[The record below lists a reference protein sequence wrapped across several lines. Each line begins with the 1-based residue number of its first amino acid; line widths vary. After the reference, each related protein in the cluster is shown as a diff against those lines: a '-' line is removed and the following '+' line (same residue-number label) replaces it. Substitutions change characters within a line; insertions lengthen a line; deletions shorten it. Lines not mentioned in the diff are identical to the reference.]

1 MANATPRPSY
11 TTVLTRH
18 CQDGLDIARY
28 LHQCPEDEGERARLK
43 KILGEIQR
51 DPTVRMRREFPK
63 IAIEMERA
71 LRGPATQMSA
81 EILAEGFERMTRLC
95 DMAKSG
101 LL

>member
-1 MANATPRPSY
+1 MTGAPRPSY
-11 TTVLTRH
+11 TDVLTRL

-28 LHQCPEDEGERARLK
+28 LHQCPEDQDERARLK
-43 KILGEIQR
+43 KILSEIQR

-63 IAIEMERA
+63 IAIEMERT
-71 LRGPATQMSA
+71 LRGEADQMSA
-81 EILAEGFERMTRLC
+81 ETLAEGFERMTRLC

>member
-1 MANATPRPSY
+1 MASSPRPSY
-11 TTVLTRH
+11 TNALTKLCH
-18 CQDGLDIARY
+18 DGLDIARY
-28 LHQCPEDEGERARLK
+28 LQQCPEDLGERARLK

-51 DPTVRMRREFPK
+51 DPAVRMRREFPK
-63 IAIEMERA
+63 IAIEMERS
-71 LRGPATQMSA
+71 LRGEADQMSA

>member
-1 MANATPRPSY
+1 MTGAPRPSY
-11 TTVLTRH
+11 TDVLTRL

-28 LHQCPEDEGERARLK
+28 LHQRPEDQDERARLK
-43 KILGEIQR
+43 KILSEIQR

-63 IAIEMERA
+63 IAIEMERT
-71 LRGPATQMSA
+71 LRGEADQMSA
-81 EILAEGFERMTRLC
+81 ETLAEGFERMTRLC

>member
-1 MANATPRPSY
+1 MTGAPRPSY
-11 TTVLTRH
+11 TNVLTKL

-28 LHQCPEDEGERARLK
+28 LRQCPGDQGERARLK

-51 DPTVRMRREFPK
+51 DPRVRMRRKFPRK
-63 IAIEMERA
+63 
-71 LRGPATQMSA
+71 MSA

-95 DMAKSG
+95 DLAKSG

>member
-1 MANATPRPSY
+1 MTGAPRPSY
-11 TTVLTRH
+11 TNALTKL

-28 LHQCPEDEGERARLK
+28 LHQCPEDLGERARLK

-63 IAIEMERA
+63 IAIEMERT
-71 LRGPATQMSA
+71 LRGEADQMSA
-81 EILAEGFERMTRLC
+81 ETLAEGFERMTRLC

>member
-1 MANATPRPSY
+1 MASAQRPSY
-11 TTVLTRH
+11 TDVLTKLCH
-18 CQDGLDIARY
+18 DGLDIARY
-28 LHQCPEDEGERARLK
+28 LQQRPEDQDERARLK

-51 DPTVRMRREFPK
+51 DPAVRMRREFPK
-63 IAIEMERA
+63 VAIEMERA
-71 LRGPATQMSA
+71 LRGEADQMSA

>member
-1 MANATPRPSY
+1 MASY
-11 TTVLTRH
+11 TNAVTKL

-28 LHQCPEDEGERARLK
+28 LQQCPDDEGERRRLK
-43 KILGEIQR
+43 KILSEIQR
-51 DPTVRMRREFPK
+51 DPSVRMRREFPK

-71 LRGPATQMSA
+71 FKDPNLQMAA
-81 EILAEGFERMTRLC
+81 EVLAEGFERMTRLC

>member
-1 MANATPRPSY
+1 MTGAPRPSY
-11 TTVLTRH
+11 TNVLTRL

-28 LHQCPEDEGERARLK
+28 LQQCPEDQEERARLK
-43 KILGEIQR
+43 KMLSEIQR

-71 LRGPATQMSA
+71 LRGEADQMSA